1 MKPATELG
9 PAYEAVL
16 DELRTPDKF
25 LLVTHEH
32 PDGDALGSIV
42 AMREVLER
50 TGKDA
55 VMYIDPDEFPLPQEY
70 GFLTLDG
77 LVGYVPDDIL
87 ERTVVFLDC
96 GNMDRNP
103 FAAQLPDGGGRV
115 VNIDHHHDNTEFGD
129 IDLVVADASCTA
141 EIVWELMY
149 ELGVEPSVTIA
160 QALYV
165 GLVTDTGRFMYKNT
179 GPKAHRM
186 AADLIEHGVD
196 SFAVYRSIYEDMPFG
211 KLALLARGLSNTERH
226 DGLTVTRLTA
236 DDFRES
242 GAEES
247 FSEGVIDYLRAIEGT
262 QIAALVRDRMGPGQN
277 GLRKVSLRAS
287 DEAFDVSEIARTQG
301 GGGHPQAAGFTTS
314 MEWPELVEFLRGRLN
329 PRS

>member
-1 MKPATELG
+1 MSENGRDPAFG
-9 PAYEAVL
+9 QVV
-16 DELRTPDKF
+16 DELTGRDKF

-42 AMREVLER
+42 AMRAILDR

-55 VMYIDPDEFPLPQEY
+55 LMYIDPDEFPLPQEY
-70 GFLTLDG
+70 GFLALEG
-77 LVGYVPDDIL
+77 LVGFVPEDIL

-103 FAAQLPDGGGRV
+103 FAARLPEGGGKV
-115 VNIDHHHDNTEFGD
+115 VNIDHHHDNTLFGD
-129 IDLVVADASCTA
+129 IDLVVAQASCTA
-141 EIVWELMY
+141 EIVWELMHA
-149 ELGVEPSVTIA
+149 LGVEADLTIA

-165 GLVTDTGRFMYKNT
+165 GLVTDSGRFMYKNT

-186 AADLIEHGVD
+186 AAELLEAGVD
-196 SFAVYRSIYEDMPFG
+196 PFAVYRSIYEGMPFG
-211 KLALLARGLSNTERH
+211 KLALLARGLSHTERH

-236 DDFRES
+236 EDFRES

-247 FSEGVIDYLRAIEGT
+247 YSEGVIDYLRAIEGT
-262 QIAALVRDRMGPGQN
+262 QVAALVRDRMGPGQH

-287 DEAFDVSEIARTQG
+287 DEAFDVSEIARSQG

-314 MEWPELVEFLRGRLN
+314 MEWPELVAFLHERLN
-329 PRS
+329 PAS